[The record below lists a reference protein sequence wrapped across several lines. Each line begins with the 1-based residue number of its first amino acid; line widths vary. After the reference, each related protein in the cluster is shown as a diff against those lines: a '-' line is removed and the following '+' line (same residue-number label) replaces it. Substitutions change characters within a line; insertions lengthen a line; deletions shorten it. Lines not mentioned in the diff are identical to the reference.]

1 MARSAPN
8 AAPKLDGLGLARP
21 VKIDGTAEEI
31 LEAAAKE
38 FLEFG
43 LRRTAMEDVA
53 RKAGVARVTIYRRFP
68 TKDALVQAVFLREVR
83 SFIAEV
89 EAAIPRGAAFE
100 ERLVEGFTAAVRLA
114 RANALITR
122 LLSSDPDIVVHYLT
136 AGAKPALD
144 VTRTYLAHHI
154 RAAHKGRSAAGADA
168 AAESVMRLGLS
179 FLLTRDSCIKLDDE
193 KSVREYAKGCILP
206 LATGR
211 AAVN

>member
-1 MARSAPN
+1 MARSAQN
-8 AAPKLDGLGLARP
+8 TAPKLESLGLARP

-83 SFIAEV
+83 RFIAEV

-144 VTRTYLAHHI
+144 VTRAYLAHHI
-154 RAAHKGRSAAGADA
+154 RTAHKGRSAAGADA

-179 FLLTRDSCIKLDDE
+179 FLLTRESCIKLDDE
-193 KSVREYAKGCILP
+193 KSVREYAKACILP

>member
-8 AAPKLDGLGLARP
+8 AAPKLESLGLARP

-89 EAAIPRGAAFE
+89 EAAIPRGANFE

-144 VTRTYLAHHI
+144 VTRAYLAHHI
-154 RAAHKGRSAAGADA
+154 RAAHKGRNGADA